1 MLLLSFLRLLGYF
14 FNPLSIYLCYRA
26 GGELALLIYEVRNT
40 FGETHSYVLPVTL
53 GEISAAGLRQRQ
65 DKLF

>member
-1 MLLLSFLRLLGYF
+1 
-14 FNPLSIYLCYRA
+14 
-26 GGELALLIYEVRNT
+26 LLIYEVRNT